1 MKQNNSNSSV
11 MLLAIMLGAIIGFV
25 AFSKKAFERGKTKEW
40 FFTTFML
47 FFSYYALFNI
57 AYMRELTSS
66 FNIIQLFLFYLSPL
80 IIYSLLWAWLF
91 SQVKVVSKN
100 SVRTN
105 INWNNKK
112 WWWNLDGWEFEEE
125 VARVFKLNGF
135 TAKVTKKTGDG
146 GTDIILYDEN
156 NVKYIVQCKH
166 YQSPIPV
173 KHLRELNGIMDDFGA
188 DKAIMVAS
196 SGATQQAQEF
206 LSNKPYI
213 ILLTLDDIIEMGLN
227 PAKNKDNIEEQ
238 TIHTKNEILHY
249 LPNLLKKIC

>member
-1 MKQNNSNSSV
+1 

-40 FFTTFML
+40 FLTTFML

-135 TAKVTKKTGDG
+135 TAKVTKVLD
-146 GTDIILYDEN
+146 L
-156 NVKYIVQCKH
+156 
-166 YQSPIPV
+166 
-173 KHLRELNGIMDDFGA
+173 LNI
-188 DKAIMVAS
+188 
-196 SGATQQAQEF
+196 
-206 LSNKPYI
+206 
-213 ILLTLDDIIEMGLN
+213 
-227 PAKNKDNIEEQ
+227 
-238 TIHTKNEILHY
+238 
-249 LPNLLKKIC
+249 

>member
-1 MKQNNSNSSV
+1 MKQNNSNSSI

-40 FFTTFML
+40 FFTTSML

-57 AYMRELTSS
+57 AYIRELTSS

-105 INWNNKK
+105 INWSNKK

-173 KHLRELNGIMDDFGA
+173 NFVRELNGIMDDFGA

-213 ILLTLDDIIEMGLN
+213 ILIFSRI
-227 PAKNKDNIEEQ
+227 
-238 TIHTKNEILHY
+238 
-249 LPNLLKKIC
+249 